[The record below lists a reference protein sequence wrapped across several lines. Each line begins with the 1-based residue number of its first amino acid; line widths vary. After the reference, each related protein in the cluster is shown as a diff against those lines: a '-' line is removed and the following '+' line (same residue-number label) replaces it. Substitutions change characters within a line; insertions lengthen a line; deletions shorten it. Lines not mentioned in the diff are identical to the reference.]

1 METMFPGGSITGAPK
16 LRSMEIISE
25 LERNQRNLY
34 TGSIGYFGFD
44 GNADFNVVIRSIL
57 IKDKYAHIGV
67 GGGITSQSNPSGN
80 TMKPLQ
86 KLLPFLT
93 A

>member
-1 METMFPGGSITGAPK
+1 
-16 LRSMEIISE
+16 MEIISE

-57 IKDKYAHIGV
+57 IKDNYAHIGV
-67 GGGITSQSNPSGN
+67 GGGITSQSNPQWEYNETIAKAIALFNSL
-80 TMKPLQ
+80 KAEY
-86 KLLPFLT
+86 FV
-93 A
+93 